1 MKYANYY
8 AADGFY
14 WWFGVVEDREDP
26 EKLGRVRV
34 RIVGYH
40 IDNKVL
46 LPTKKLPWA
55 IPIQPI
61 TSAATSGVGSAPL
74 GPVPGTWVVGFFMD
88 GRECQQPMIF
98 GTIAGKPGDGEE
110 AAGVGPTE
118 GTFSKCGIETGTG
131 PGVLT
136 DGQGNPVLDGQGRP
150 VQAGEVKAAPPPK
163 NQKVNDNI
171 ILVIKACIK
180 QGIRDPLILAGI
192 AGNIIK
198 ECGGKAKSEYGYGG
212 TKAPRLRELFSS
224 RVKQFG
230 DAELED
236 LARNNVAFFDYIYG
250 YKSGSTGKSFQHDQP
265 GDGWNYRGR
274 GFIQHTGKGQY
285 RNMSQALYGDQRL
298 VTNPDL
304 LNQPEGAADGT
315 AWFFT
320 KSSAPGAASRT
331 LAAKGITLPPKNQ
344 YEADVWTTTVVA
356 GGGIDIRDKKSKDG
370 PIGEKI
376 LTTVRQNSANWTP
389 GTPGGDKIAE
399 MLKSNGVKS
408 EPPKTDASK
417 KPPETK
423 KDTAGPLNPPGA
435 GNPPPFTDPS
445 GTYPDCGYQGS
456 PDTNKLAQ
464 GNVGQQARKQNGI

>member
-8 AADGFY
+8 GANGFY

-34 RIVGYH
+34 RIIGYH
-40 IDNKVL
+40 IDNKAI
-46 LPTKKLPWA
+46 LPTERLPWA

-61 TSAATSGVGSAPL
+61 TSAATSGVGGAPL
-74 GPVPGTWVVGFFMD
+74 GPVPGSWVVGFFMD
-88 GRECQQPMIF
+88 GHECQQPMIF
-98 GTIAGKPGDGEE
+98 GTIAGKPVAE
-110 AAGVGPTE
+110 GPTAQ
-118 GTFSKCGIETGTG
+118 GTVSRCGIESGTG
-131 PGVLT
+131 PGVLL
-136 DGQGNPVLDGQGRP
+136 DGNGNPVKDSQGNP

-163 NQKVNDNI
+163 DQKVNDNLL
-171 ILVIKACIK
+171 LVVKACIK
-180 QGIRDPLILAGI
+180 QGIRDPRILASI
-192 AGNIIK
+192 VANVIK
-198 ECGGKAKSEYGYGG
+198 ECGGKAQSEFGYGG

-224 RVKQFG
+224 RVAQFG
-230 DAELED
+230 DAELEQ
-236 LARNNVAFFDYIYG
+236 LARNNVAFYDYIYG
-250 YKSGSTGKSFQHDQP
+250 YKSGKTGKSFQHDQP

-298 VTNPDL
+298 VNNPDL

-344 YEADVWTTTVVA
+344 YESDVWATTVVA
-356 GGGIDIRDKKSKDG
+356 GGGVDIRDKKSKDG
-370 PIGEKI
+370 NIGEKI
-376 LTTVRQNSANWTP
+376 LNKVIANSANWVP

-399 MLKSNGVKS
+399 LLKSNGVKT
-408 EPPKTDASK
+408 EPPKSNTS
-417 KPPETK
+417 PPPKETK
-423 KDTAGPLNPPGA
+423 KDPAGPLNPPGA
-435 GNPPPFTDPS
+435 GNPPAFADPS
-445 GTYPDCGYQGS
+445 GAYPDCNYQGS

-464 GNVGQQARKQNGI
+464 GNVGQQARSQNGY

>member
-1 MKYANYY
+1 MRYANYY
-8 AADGFY
+8 GGDGFY

-34 RIVGYH
+34 RIIGYH
-40 IDNKVL
+40 IDNKAL
-46 LPTKKLPWA
+46 LPTKRLPWA

-88 GRECQQPMIF
+88 GPESQQPMIF
-98 GTIAGKPGDGEE
+98 GTIAGKPVQDT
-110 AAGVGPTE
+110 ATQQ
-118 GTFSKCGIETGTG
+118 GTVNRCGIEPGTG
-131 PGVLT
+131 PGVLL
-136 DGQGNPVLDGQGRP
+136 DGQGNPVLDGQGNP
-150 VQAGEVKAAPPPK
+150 VQAGEVQAAPPPK
-163 NQKVNDNI
+163 DQKVNDNI

-180 QGIRDPLILAGI
+180 QGIRDPRILAGI

-198 ECGGKAKSEYGYGG
+198 ECGGKAKSEFGYGG

-230 DAELED
+230 DAELEE

-250 YKSGSTGKSFQHDQP
+250 YKSGSIGKQFQHDQP

-285 RNMSQALYGDQRL
+285 RNMSQALYGDNRL

-320 KSSAPGAASRT
+320 KSTAPGAATRT

-356 GGGIDIRDKKSKDG
+356 GGGVDIRDKKSKDG
-370 PIGEKI
+370 NIGEKI
-376 LTTVRQNSANWTP
+376 LIKVQQNSANWVP

-399 MLKSNGVKS
+399 LLKSNGVNASPAKTAPP
-408 EPPKTDASK
+408 PPK
-417 KPPETK
+417 ETK
-423 KDTAGPLNPPGA
+423 KDPAGALNPPGA
-435 GNPPPFTDPS
+435 GNPPPFADPS
-445 GTYPDCGYQGS
+445 GTYPDCDYQNS

-464 GNVGQQARKQNGI
+464 GVAQQVRSQNGI